1 MAATVVTHEH
11 TDHAGG
17 MAAVR
22 DRFPGAEIW
31 TSASLATPRTL
42 GGAVITA
49 LPVIGGPRPNDQAL
63 VLRVDYGAA
72 SFLLASDISGAVE
85 RALVTARAPLEATVL
100 KVAHHGARDS
110 STSPFLAAV
119 RPSVAALSVGARNP
133 YRHPDAGALARL
145 GAAGARV
152 FRTDRDGALLF
163 ETDGRTLA
171 VTAWATGARERWC
184 VDPEAVC

>member
-1 MAATVVTHEH
+1 
-11 TDHAGG
+11 

-22 DRFPGAEIW
+22 ERFPGAEIW
-31 TSASLATPRTL
+31 TPASLARAPRTL
-42 GGAVITA
+42 GGATISA
-49 LPVIGGPRPNDQAL
+49 LPASGGPRVNDRAL

-72 SFLLASDISGAVE
+72 SFLLASDISGVAE
-85 RALVTARAPLEATVL
+85 HALVTAGASLQATVL

-110 STSPFLAAV
+110 STRPFLAAV
-119 RPSVAALSVGARNP
+119 RPSVAAISVGARNP

-145 GAAGARV
+145 DAAGARV

-171 VTAWATGARERWC
+171 VTAWASGVRERWC